1 VLKKLYNIR
10 HPILNCIEG
19 ATFLSPDSGMP
30 LSNMF
35 LSPAGLYATDGFDTP
50 TASKML
56 RCFVA

>member
-1 VLKKLYNIR
+1 
-10 HPILNCIEG
+10 
-19 ATFLSPDSGMP
+19 MP